1 MAEPRAL
8 DAMAQLPALVEAA
21 VRADR
26 ESGGE
31 EGEGEGEEEVYV
43 LLNFSSAELPP
54 GVELRGDLAIDVC
67 GAPPRSR
74 PSPRLAHARCL
85 SFGTQALDTAAP
97 TIQLGEH
104 VLRGTYEEDI
114 GSTLIFDRS
123 KLKRAAE
130 AHDRALR
137 DLVFEEIEDEQRPL
151 VCVTT
156 KRLRLRPAIESPE
169 EAGDARGLAAQED
182 PT

>member
-43 LLNFSSAELPP
+43 VLDFSSAELPP

-74 PSPRLAHARCL
+74 LSPRLAHARCL
-85 SFGTQALDTAAP
+85 F
-97 TIQLGEH
+97 
-104 VLRGTYEEDI
+104 
-114 GSTLIFDRS
+114 IFWYAGARHGG
-123 KLKRAAE
+123 
-130 AHDRALR
+130 AHH
-137 DLVFEEIEDEQRPL
+137 
-151 VCVTT
+151 
-156 KRLRLRPAIESPE
+156 PAW
-169 EAGDARGLAAQED
+169 
-182 PT
+182 